1 MLLIEETI
9 AIIAM
14 VSFLFCM
21 QHIRCLFRF

>member
-14 VSFLFCM
+14 ISFLLRI
-21 QHIRCLFRF
+21 QHIRCLFQF